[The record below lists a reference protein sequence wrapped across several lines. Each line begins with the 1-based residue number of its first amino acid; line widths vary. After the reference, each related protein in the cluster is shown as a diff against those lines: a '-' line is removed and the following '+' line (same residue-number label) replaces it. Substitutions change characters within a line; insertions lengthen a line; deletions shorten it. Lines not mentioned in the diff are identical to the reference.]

1 MAETYISIEKIRSLA
16 EVGTIDEFKDS
27 TDMNEIFAACA
38 IASKKY
44 LGLIP
49 YDEQL
54 TAAAELTK
62 GRITEMKTGEGK
74 TLCAAFAASYMAK
87 NGHNVRIL
95 TFNDYLAK
103 RDSEWM
109 KPIYDALGISSACIL
124 HSTDIA
130 DKKEMYKN
138 QIVYITAREAGFDFL
153 RDFVANTP
161 EDCVQTDFDFCIADE
176 ADSMMID
183 EARVPLVIAGET
195 AVKPDEKL
203 PEVYEFVKDFD
214 SSMYEMEVKKII
226 LRHAKEVYITADH
239 SKLGRLGGIQLSDL
253 EQADYL
259 ICDRPLTETMQNE
272 MNAYNVKVLVAD

>member
-38 IASKKY
+38 IASKEY

-130 DKKEMYKN
+130 DKKELYKN

-161 EDCVQTDFDFCIADE
+161 
-176 ADSMMID
+176 
-183 EARVPLVIAGET
+183 
-195 AVKPDEKL
+195 
-203 PEVYEFVKDFD
+203 
-214 SSMYEMEVKKII
+214 
-226 LRHAKEVYITADH
+226 
-239 SKLGRLGGIQLSDL
+239 
-253 EQADYL
+253 
-259 ICDRPLTETMQNE
+259 
-272 MNAYNVKVLVAD
+272 